1 MNTPSVNARPI
12 PEKYTALLI
21 LALALPFFV
30 YMGVINHYAINQ
42 PYWDD
47 FSVVLVRVN
56 TVLSGVGMGEQLQEI
71 FATNAGH
78 LPVITRLVSIVQA
91 KYLGGINFKDSVLL
105 GNVGWLCT
113 TLLLLVYFRKN
124 LQLSWANLLPVSF
137 LMLTINHWEAMD
149 FVTVTWQQYWGS
161 AFFPALCLLAI
172 VERKTTVAVYAFTG
186 ALFLSSGALA
196 LYPLALAYCALRM
209 RWADTVSFAIR
220 AGIVLLV
227 FFYFSPPQTA
237 GAPANPDYAL
247 MLKYIPEFMGNL
259 VSTGKW
265 DMSNIAWIHLPLG
278 LLVIGLGAYMVIKL
292 PDGDFSKLLFIY
304 VMILGGMAAYLRG
317 GGMAYPVSRYALFA
331 SLAAAGIY
339 AVYAARL
346 QNNPTANKWCL
357 PAISTAAILLW
368 MHSLYIC
375 QTPLQLNKTER
386 LNGIQAYIQTDKDPG
401 TFIPLFADFNYAK
414 PVLEKANQLGIY
426 NTVEANAANTLGEK

>member
-12 PEKYTALLI
+12 SEKYTALLI

-56 TVLSGVGMGEQLQEI
+56 AVLSGISTGAQLQEM
-71 FATNAGH
+71 FASNAGH
-78 LPVITRLVSIVQA
+78 LPVITRLVSLVQA
-91 KYLGGINFKDSVLL
+91 KYLGGLDFKDSVLL
-105 GNVGWLCT
+105 ANTGWLCT
-113 TLLLLVYFRKN
+113 TLLLLVYFRKT
-124 LQLSWANLLPVSF
+124 LLLSWANLLPVSF

-196 LYPLALAYCALRM
+196 LYPLVLAYCALRM
-209 RWADTVSFAIR
+209 RWTDAAAFAIR
-220 AGIVLLV
+220 AALVLLV
-227 FFYFSPPQTA
+227 FFYFNPPQNSVSA
-237 GAPANPDYAL
+237 APDYAL

-278 LLVIGLGAYMVIKL
+278 LVVIGLGAYMIVKL
-292 PDGDFSKLLFIY
+292 PDGDFSKLLFVY

-317 GGMAYPVSRYALFA
+317 GGFAYPVSRYALFA
-331 SLAAAGIY
+331 SLAATGIY

-346 QNNPTANKWCL
+346 QNNPTAKRWCL
-357 PAISTAAILLW
+357 PAISAAAILVW

-386 LNGIQAYIQTDKDPG
+386 LNGIQAYIQTDKDPS
-401 TFIPLFADFNYAK
+401 TFIPIFADFNYAQ
-414 PVLEKANQLGIY
+414 PILEKANQLGIY